1 LYFLHSNGT
10 RRVVW
15 IHISISARR
24 QSLGRPSDCA
34 LTALHRNDKAI
45 IEADVFMSMRKAA
58 PCFLNLDVEML
69 LPIHSLTRADKGPV
83 PWSTFLKYL
92 KKPGEA
98 TS

>member
-1 LYFLHSNGT
+1 
-10 RRVVW
+10 
-15 IHISISARR
+15 
-24 QSLGRPSDCA
+24 
-34 LTALHRNDKAI
+34 
-45 IEADVFMSMRKAA
+45 MRKAA